1 MFSAPNPTAFAL
13 IQKAFAASSGVTTDT
28 RTASADKLFFAL
40 KGENFDGNLYAKE
53 ALAKGCI
60 AVVMDDPTLSQHLE
74 NAILVEDALKALQ
87 ALAQWHRRK
96 WDCPVIGL
104 TGSNGKTTTKELLKM
119 VCQNRFPGIQ
129 ATHGNLNNEIGVPL
143 TLLSISNDPDF
154 VIVEMGAN
162 AQGEIGLLAQIAEPT
177 HGIITNIGRAH
188 LEGFGGLD
196 GVIKGKSELF
206 HFFRSS
212 TNASQTDQISLFV
225 NANHKVLAEV
235 SQSIPRLFYGSQEHP
250 PFVSSVQD
258 DFTMSWT
265 DLEGIQ
271 HGPLHCHISGEHNFE
286 NMMTAAAVGLHFG
299 VTAQDCSRALSAYAP
314 DNNRSQW
321 MKTKSNQVLLDAYN
335 ANPSSMESALTF
347 FERMGKTSNER
358 TPLVAI
364 LGDMGE
370 LGTYAGSAHDDVL
383 AMALEKGMH
392 VITVGPIFHR
402 SAQKHANV
410 QSFSTT
416 AELKLHLEH
425 QPVHGKKVLLKG
437 SRSIALEEALSAL

>member
-1 MFSAPNPTAFAL
+1 MFSAPNQTAFAL

-74 NAILVEDALKALQ
+74 NAILVENALNALQ

-143 TLLSISNDPDF
+143 TLLSISNNPDF

-162 AQGEIGLLAQIAEPT
+162 AQGEIELLAQIAEPT

-196 GVIKGKSELF
+196 GVIKGKE
-206 HFFRSS
+206 
-212 TNASQTDQISLFV
+212 
-225 NANHKVLAEV
+225 
-235 SQSIPRLFYGSQEHP
+235 
-250 PFVSSVQD
+250 
-258 DFTMSWT
+258 
-265 DLEGIQ
+265 
-271 HGPLHCHISGEHNFE
+271 
-286 NMMTAAAVGLHFG
+286 
-299 VTAQDCSRALSAYAP
+299 
-314 DNNRSQW
+314 
-321 MKTKSNQVLLDAYN
+321 
-335 ANPSSMESALTF
+335 
-347 FERMGKTSNER
+347 
-358 TPLVAI
+358 
-364 LGDMGE
+364 
-370 LGTYAGSAHDDVL
+370 
-383 AMALEKGMH
+383 
-392 VITVGPIFHR
+392 
-402 SAQKHANV
+402 
-410 QSFSTT
+410 
-416 AELKLHLEH
+416 
-425 QPVHGKKVLLKG
+425 
-437 SRSIALEEALSAL
+437 